1 MTSTSNQK
9 IKRHNA
15 KTSLY
20 IQRILAYIFLI
31 IITIMC
37 LFPFYLLIVNA
48 THTHGEIQTKF
59 NIWFGDALVDNF
71 EKLMANKNL
80 PVVNAFRNSVIIAG
94 FSATLAVY
102 FSALTAYATHIYTFK
117 GKKFITTFILAIMMI
132 PTQVASLGLVLI
144 CMRYKLT
151 NNYLPLILPSIAS
164 PIVYFYMKQYLA
176 SVLPYETIEAA
187 RVDGSSDI
195 RIFHDIVLPMV
206 KPALALQFIFTFVG
220 SWNTYFVPAMLISKL
235 NLKTFPLIF
244 AGLKASSPD
253 MFDLGPIYVLMAI
266 AVLPLLIV
274 YLIFSRSIIRGITAG
289 AVKG

>member
-1 MTSTSNQK
+1 MTSASNQS

-20 IQRILAYIFLI
+20 IQRTLAYIFLI
-31 IITIMC
+31 VITIMC

-48 THTHGEIQTKF
+48 THTHSSIQTRF
-59 NIWFGDALVDNF
+59 NIWFGNALVDNF
-71 EKLMANKNL
+71 NKLMANKNL
-80 PVVNAFRNSVIIAG
+80 PVVNAFRNSIIIAG
-94 FSATLAVY
+94 CSAILAVY

-117 GKKFITTFILAIMMI
+117 GKKFITSFILAIMMI

-151 NNYLPLILPSIAS
+151 NNYLPLILPSIAA

-187 RVDGSSDI
+187 RVDGSSEI

-220 SWNTYFVPAMLISKL
+220 SWNTYFIPAMLISKL

-253 MFDLGPIYVLMAI
+253 MFDLGPIYVLMSI